1 MSNTS
6 AIQEIEH
13 FTQILATESSP
24 SASFSR
30 SVRRAFWQVPIRAS
44 IAIVL
49 LLAPGCTQ
57 AQNQPKQSTA
67 RSAEQPVL
75 RISVLPTQNQAE
87 QEQMIAPLD
96 AHLEKVLGQRVDFL
110 IAASYEDNV
119 DMLVDG
125 RANAAY
131 TGPLSYLKAL
141 ERGAKVKPIAAPID
155 KFTRRP
161 WYRACIIVAADS
173 PIKTLEDLKGKRVA
187 FVNPYSTSGYLMP
200 LVALK
205 QLGIDPEQD
214 FAQVIFGGTHA
225 KTEAMLEDGKV
236 DAIAT
241 NISSY
246 NQPQTQGKLTSE
258 NFRVLWESAPV
269 PHSPFVVSKNLPPE
283 QIEKLKEAFLTVPA
297 GTQDLMGAESIGYT
311 LVVASDYDHIQQLG
325 IQLNLVGKD
334 KK

>member
-13 FTQILATESSP
+13 FTQMLATESSP

-30 SVRRAFWQVPIRAS
+30 SVRRAFWQVPIRAL
-44 IAIVL
+44 IAIAL
-49 LLAPGCTQ
+49 LLVPGCTLLP
-57 AQNQPKQSTA
+57 NQSEQSTA

-119 DMLVDG
+119 EMLVDG

-200 LVALK
+200 LAALK

-246 NQPQTQGKLTSE
+246 NQHQTQDRPQNS
-258 NFRVLWESAPV
+258 RVLWESAPV
-269 PHSPFVVSKNLPPE
+269 PHSPFLVSKNLPPE